1 MGKDIEMK
9 KVNQFVFDLVFI
21 NSRDLIFTY

>member
-21 NSRDLIFTY
+21 NSRD